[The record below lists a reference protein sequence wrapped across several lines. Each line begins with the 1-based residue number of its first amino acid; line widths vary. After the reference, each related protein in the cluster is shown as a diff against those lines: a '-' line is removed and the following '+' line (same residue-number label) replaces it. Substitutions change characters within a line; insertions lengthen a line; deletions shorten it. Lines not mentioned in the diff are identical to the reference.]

1 MEEKLD
7 FLIKYLINDI
17 DRDIFEEPVTLE
29 EKEKVWRGLCNI
41 REPKPISEEYL
52 KVQDDYLQ
60 ERLKSVEIT
69 LSKDLPTVGQ
79 IYSNSKLKYKDK
91 MVLWKGN
98 ITQLK
103 IDCIVNAANSK
114 GLGCFQP
121 MHNCID
127 NQIQTYSGVQMRLEC
142 FEYMKNANYD
152 LGLPTG
158 EAFITKGYNLP
169 CKYVIH
175 TVGPVVDDKVTEK
188 NDIEIMKQFNTCDI
202 MSITNLENERK
213 ELYDNLKDITKRKE
227 ILKYYSKNNDK
238 FYRFFKYFIA
248 PLLCFGLIFLFTLI
262 FKMPWG
268 NRINLSILSF
278 LNSIG
283 TAFYRDTIDKK
294 VIKSLYN
301 NESISIKQCNAEIV
315 NLEYK
320 LIPIMHKIV
329 DTEYKVIKINE
340 LSNNDKTNINSKST
354 IISKIYS
361 ETSKELDMPNRS
373 KIYKKYENI

>member
-41 REPKPISEEYL
+41 REPKPISGEYL

-60 ERLKSVEIT
+60 ERLKFVEIT
-69 LSKDLPTVGQ
+69 LSKSLPTIGQ

-103 IDCIVNAANSK
+103 IDCIVNAANSR

-175 TVGPVVDDKVTEK
+175 TVGPVISFNVSEEEKELLKNCYKNSMKIATEK
-188 NDIEIMKQFNTCDI
+188 GLK
-202 MSITNLENERK
+202 SIAFPCISTGIFRFPRRLAVECAVSAVNEF
-213 ELYDNLKDITKRKE
+213 LD
-227 ILKYYSKNNDK
+227 KNNQIERVVFNVFGDEN
-238 FYRFFKYFIA
+238 FEIYDEYF
-248 PLLCFGLIFLFTLI
+248 T
-262 FKMPWG
+262 K
-268 NRINLSILSF
+268 S
-278 LNSIG
+278 
-283 TAFYRDTIDKK
+283 KK
-294 VIKSLYN
+294 
-301 NESISIKQCNAEIV
+301 
-315 NLEYK
+315 LE
-320 LIPIMHKIV
+320 
-329 DTEYKVIKINE
+329 
-340 LSNNDKTNINSKST
+340 
-354 IISKIYS
+354 
-361 ETSKELDMPNRS
+361 R
-373 KIYKKYENI
+373 